1 MSLQLEKHLQS
12 AQGPMTTLKPL
23 PTPTPTTTPPSID
36 GPEELSVLE
45 ITGIAYLFNDAV
57 HFRAASRNLHHTFRM
72 AQELEDLLPK
82 PLMAVLRERRGR
94 SLSAIRAEVEGIVDS
109 LFKAPNAAADEEG
122 HGQVD
127 LKLTAPDEYGP
138 TGSGSG
144 SGSGSA
150 CKQTLLT
157 AGYFI
162 GCLSN
167 AGLWPN
173 RAVEQDSTYSV
184 AEYLDRL
191 EVIASYR
198 KPGSKCTKARCKDER
213 CGPCRG
219 VDVREGLMGV
229 VERRRRGELVG
240 FCLGCVREGWC
251 GRAWGR
257 GCGRHGMGVEVEMGV
272 GVGLDG

>member
-1 MSLQLEKHLQS
+1 
-12 AQGPMTTLKPL
+12 
-23 PTPTPTTTPPSID
+23 
-36 GPEELSVLE
+36 
-45 ITGIAYLFNDAV
+45 
-57 HFRAASRNLHHTFRM
+57 M
-72 AQELEDLLPK
+72 AREVEDLLPK

-94 SLSAIRAEVEGIVDS
+94 SLSAIREEVEGIVDS
-109 LFKAPNAAADEEG
+109 LFKVPNAAADEEG

-127 LKLTAPDEYGP
+127 LKLTAPDEDGP
-138 TGSGSG
+138 TGSG

-167 AGLWPN
+167 AGLWPKC
-173 RAVEQDSTYSV
+173 AVEQDATYSV

-191 EVIASYR
+191 EVIASYK

-219 VDVREGLMGV
+219 LDVREALMGV

-240 FCLGCVREGWC
+240 FCLRCVKEGRC

-257 GCGRHGMGVEVEMGV
+257 GCGRHGIGVEV
-272 GVGLDG
+272 